1 MTELNGKIIEGNFT
15 SGIYK
20 PNSVY
25 RYTIHVPEECNENYS
40 AALSLHHDGLNRNEA
55 LAVYELAKEGKAPFT
70 VSIGVFPATL
80 YPTLEGGEA
89 RFMRS
94 NDYDLFDESY
104 PYFVTRELIP
114 HLIEIH
120 SLSVS
125 PSADMH
131 TVSGGSSG
139 AISAFNVAWHCPDF
153 FHRIYMSSPSFLS
166 MGGGRAPIELMRK
179 YEPKPFRIY
188 YEYSEHEPNDYF
200 GSSYCAAIDAKM
212 ALEFSGYP
220 ILSKYFENEGHCSRY
235 RCTETLKEGYEFLWK
250 EDKVSV
256 PEFNKRLAS
265 LIDKDSSWE
274 ATDLFPEKEKCG
286 YSFDQSGIIKG
297 EKTLADG
304 FSHISSLAVSSDK
317 WRLYIADK
325 DRSALY
331 AMSIER
337 NGELSSLSTLAI
349 LHTKTVSKIHGALD
363 IVTDEQDRIYALTEL
378 GIQCVRSFGIV
389 DFILSLPEG
398 SSFDEIAIGDNNG
411 VSYLYVKNDTKIYRK
426 KIKNSAAKN
435 TPTKPHH
442 TEYYII

>member
-1 MTELNGKIIEGNFT
+1 
-15 SGIYK
+15 
-20 PNSVY
+20 
-25 RYTIHVPEECNENYS
+25 
-40 AALSLHHDGLNRNEA
+40 
-55 LAVYELAKEGKAPFT
+55 
-70 VSIGVFPATL
+70 
-80 YPTLEGGEA
+80 
-89 RFMRS
+89 MRI

-114 HLIEIH
+114 YLIDEY
-120 SLSVS
+120 SLKIS

-139 AISAFNVAWHCPDF
+139 AISAFNIAWHCPDF
-153 FHRIYMSSPSFLS
+153 FHRIYMSSPSFLA

-179 YEPKPFRIY
+179 CEPKPFRIY

-212 ALEFSGYP
+212 ALEYSGYP

-256 PEFNKRLAS
+256 PDFNSRLAS
-265 LIDKDSSWE
+265 ITDRNSAWE
-274 ATDLFPEKEKCG
+274 MTDRFPEKACIK
-286 YSFDQSGIIKG
+286 YSFDKENIKMG
-297 EKTLADG
+297 E
-304 FSHISSLAVSSDK
+304 SSLAGGFSELSSLALSSDK

-325 DRSALY
+325 DRSAIY
-331 AMSIER
+331 AMSIEK
-337 NGELSSLSTLAI
+337 NGSLSSLYTLAT
-349 LHTKTVSKIHGALD
+349 LHTKTVSKIHGAIDLA
-363 IVTDEQDRIYALTEL
+363 VDENDRIYALTEL

-389 DFILSLPEG
+389 DVILSLPEG

-426 KIKNSAAKN
+426 KIKNSATKDY
-435 TPTKPHH
+435 PTKPHH